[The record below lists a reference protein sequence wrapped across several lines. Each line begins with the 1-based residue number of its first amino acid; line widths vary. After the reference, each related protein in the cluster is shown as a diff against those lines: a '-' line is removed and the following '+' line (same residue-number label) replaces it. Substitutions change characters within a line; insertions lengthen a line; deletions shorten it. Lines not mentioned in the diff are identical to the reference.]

1 MSRLRKLSG
10 RDLEELFLGRQ
21 GEDVGFIAYKP
32 LKTSV
37 LESLRDASL
46 RDAPITT
53 EFFAKLKW
61 FVEKYL
67 KSFGVEGKLSSS
79 ETTDTHA
86 DAHYGAD
93 LVFSLEDENQPF
105 VTVDLFSINDD
116 TALEVLAAR
125 YPEKF
130 DVSGDIDTRR
140 WMARIVL
147 ITNYLQFQNDLFNL
161 KRHIR
166 EKEARNRR
174 SNHFVLTPFDIYR
187 GRGLRALG
195 REIALSLRNQIHK

>member
-10 RDLEELFLGRQ
+10 RDLEEMFLGRP
-21 GEDVGFIAYKP
+21 GKEVSFVGYKP
-32 LKTSV
+32 LKTSIS
-37 LESLRDASL
+37 ESLRDT
-46 RDAPITT
+46 PVTT
-53 EFFAKLKW
+53 EFSSRLKE

-67 KSFGVEGKLSSS
+67 VSLGVKRKLSIS
-79 ETTDTHA
+79 ETLDTHA

-93 LVFSLEDENQPF
+93 FVFFLEGETQPF

-116 TALEVLAAR
+116 AVLEVLAAR

-130 DVSGDIDTRR
+130 DASGDVDIRR

-161 KRHIR
+161 KMRIR
-166 EKEARNRR
+166 NKETRNRR

-195 REIALSLRNQIHK
+195 REIALSLRNQIH